1 MNILLDFGETDSII
15 CVRKEFKMT
24 DVERRQLL
32 NKIKKTAR
40 EITHNPST
48 AKKVLR
54 QTGVY
59 TPNGNLKKAFS

>member
-1 MNILLDFGETDSII
+1 
-15 CVRKEFKMT
+15 MT

-32 NKIKKTAR
+32 NKMKKTAR
-40 EITHNPST
+40 EITHNPAT
-48 AKKVLR
+48 AKKVLL